1 MAGVTVIISNAGTW
15 CPSIVGTSC
24 CDMTACRTMD
34 NWTAKA
40 FGASAVLLICAI
52 LNDEELKSYRILAEE
67 LGMDALVEAHD
78 EGEVRR
84 ALTCGAKIIGV
95 NNRNLHTF
103 EVDTGNSIRLRKMAP
118 EEVVFVSESGI
129 RTPEDI
135 KVLADNQV
143 DAVLIGETLMRSSD
157 KKEMLAYL
165 NRDLG

>member
-1 MAGVTVIISNAGTW
+1 M
-15 CPSIVGTSC
+15 
-24 CDMTACRTMD
+24 
-34 NWTAKA
+34 
-40 FGASAVLLICAI
+40 
-52 LNDEELKSYRILAEE
+52 
-67 LGMDALVEAHD
+67 
-78 EGEVRR
+78 
-84 ALTCGAKIIGV
+84 
-95 NNRNLHTF
+95 
-103 EVDTGNSIRLRKMAP
+103 DTGNSIRLRKMAP

>member
-1 MAGVTVIISNAGTW
+1 MG
-15 CPSIVGTSC
+15 
-24 CDMTACRTMD
+24 
-34 NWTAKA
+34 
-40 FGASAVLLICAI
+40 SAVSEVAATEFRNCDNIESIIFEGDIKLSSCIDPENTSERLLPFE
-52 LNDEELKSYRILAEE
+52 NMKSLHNITFK
-67 LGMDALVEAHD
+67 G
-78 EGEVRR
+78 
-84 ALTCGAKIIGV
+84 KIIGV